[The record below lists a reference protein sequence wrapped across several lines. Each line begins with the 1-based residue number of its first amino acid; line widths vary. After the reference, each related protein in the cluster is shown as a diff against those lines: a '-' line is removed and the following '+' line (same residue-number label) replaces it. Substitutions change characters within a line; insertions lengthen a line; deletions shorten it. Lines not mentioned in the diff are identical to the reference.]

1 MVITVIVGVS
11 IALVARTVSNLG
23 SVRRIQ
29 SFAAALTTADA
40 GLSDAM
46 FRIDQQSSPASFCV
60 GTSSLC
66 VASSIPGAPGSQY
79 KATLQSDNNTF
90 IIQSVGTQSGIL
102 HAVQATVSRT
112 QQFPFAVFGKNA
124 LTFNGNNSGIDTY
137 NASGII
143 SPAGPVTVGSDGT
156 ISCNGGGGTNVK
168 YVYYTGGG
176 GITGCGT
183 NSQAILSPYKLPL
196 PPLPA
201 AGTYLPC
208 PGAGTFGAAGL
219 TTTLTS
225 GIYLC
230 TSTLILDGTI
240 NIISNLAVN
249 GGVVS
254 IYINP
259 GNLQINGGAVV
270 NGPTTSPA
278 TWPVASNLRIFMYP
292 VGDMG
297 TVNGGSAYTFGGVV
311 YAPEANLTEN
321 GCKSV
326 YYGSLMI
333 NTLTCNGGPN
343 LTVHYDARLAALMTA
358 WSTSDYSE
366 IPSGSVSIP

>member
-1 MVITVIVGVS
+1 
-11 IALVARTVSNLG
+11 
-23 SVRRIQ
+23 
-29 SFAAALTTADA
+29 
-40 GLSDAM
+40 
-46 FRIDQQSSPASFCV
+46 
-60 GTSSLC
+60 
-66 VASSIPGAPGSQY
+66 
-79 KATLQSDNNTF
+79 
-90 IIQSVGTQSGIL
+90 
-102 HAVQATVSRT
+102 
-112 QQFPFAVFGKNA
+112 
-124 LTFNGNNSGIDTY
+124 
-137 NASGII
+137 
-143 SPAGPVTVGSDGT
+143 
-156 ISCNGGGGTNVK
+156 VK

-183 NSQAILSPYKLPL
+183 NSQAIASPYRLPL

-208 PGAGTFGAAGL
+208 PSGGTIGAAGI
-219 TTTLTS
+219 TTLLQP

-230 TSTLILDGTI
+230 TATVIMDGTI
-240 NIISNLAVN
+240 NIPVSGVN

-259 GNLQINGGAVV
+259 GNLQINANAVV

-278 TWPVASNLRIFMYP
+278 TYPVASNLRIFMYP

-343 LTVHYDARLAALMTA
+343 LTLHYDARLSALMTA
-358 WSTSDYSE
+358 WSTSDYTE
-366 IPSGSVSIP
+366 VPSGSVSIP